1 MSEAAHL
8 QLGVRREAPDD
19 ALAQLGNVTP
29 QVCHKVGFAPCAS
42 AEAETPCPPLPQ
54 HCPLPAAR
62 RRRAAAPRPCARPL
76 LRQLPPL
83 WRRVAAPAA
92 WPPRTRRMKTRGAPT
107 AAAAP
112 TFRSCVWSLR
122 RPTMR
127 ARVCLQPP
135 LHSNTPCVRVSRCV
149 ETHSAHCHS
158 GGGKFSVV
166 GARVRNGFFL
176 ATRGAAEPSVEKR
189 E

>member
-1 MSEAAHL
+1 MVGATHVQLRRCTRAAR
-8 QLGVRREAPDD
+8 Q
-19 ALAQLGNVTP
+19 
-29 QVCHKVGFAPCAS
+29 CCA
-42 AEAETPCPPLPQ
+42 AGLPQ
-54 HCPLPAAR
+54 SRLRALRVGRGRDSVPAAPAALPAAG
-62 RRRAAAPRPCARPL
+62 RAPSARSGAASLRSAAPAP
-76 LRQLPPL
+76 PPL

-135 LHSNTPCVRVSRCV
+135 LHALRACFQVCRNTLGTLSLRR
-149 ETHSAHCHS
+149 
-158 GGGKFSVV
+158 
-166 GARVRNGFFL
+166 
-176 ATRGAAEPSVEKR
+176 R
-189 E
+189 EVQCG